1 MRSQWLSGEAVAEAV
16 AADVG
21 YNLAAA
27 DAAGGSGL
35 PRHIVLGRDYV
46 ADSCVLALAHPE
58 LQLPLPQRS

>member
-1 MRSQWLSGEAVAEAV
+1 MRSQWLLGEAAAEAV

-35 PRHIVLGRDYV
+35 ARHIVLDRGYV
-46 ADSCVLALAHPE
+46 AGSRELALAHPE